1 VGLLEQPAFSL
12 EEGDGS
18 INRISNNH
26 PSNSIL
32 NLAYLFRSSRMGL
45 ICRRVTISIL
55 HQQVR
60 WRSARERTSIFLRPI
75 LIAKLWVC
83 TSGVP
88 DAIETNKYK

>member
-1 VGLLEQPAFSL
+1 MAKDDDGDIDGAEDGELVGLLEQPAFSL

-26 PSNSIL
+26 PSNSTL

-45 ICRRVTISIL
+45 ICRRGTVSMA

-60 WRSARERTSIFLRPI
+60 WR
-75 LIAKLWVC
+75 
-83 TSGVP
+83 
-88 DAIETNKYK
+88 